1 MSPYE
6 GKWNHNFNFDFFL
19 KIFQFLSELSFRTDD
34 SFMPGDACDAI
45 AGGNGAA
52 L

>member
-6 GKWNHNFNFDFFL
+6 EKWNHNFDLDFFL
-19 KIFQFLSELSFRTDD
+19 KNFRFCSELSFQTDD